1 MDREEAF
8 NEMMETLFEM
18 SRYISVYESTPR
30 RYRTEDLY
38 MTEMHALNLI
48 WNQDRLNMTQLAQ
61 QTNRTKGA
69 ISQMVE
75 KLRKKGLLVKEKNPQ
90 NNSEIFLRL
99 TDLGREACQYHRD
112 MERNIYRLYLDG
124 LEDFGQEDFERY
136 RRLLQRLKQITV
148 EASRRDQKS

>member
-48 WNQDRLNMTQLAQ
+48 WGQDRMNMTQLAQ
-61 QTNRTKGA
+61 RTNRTKGA

-75 KLRKKGLLVKEKNPQ
+75 KLRKKGLLTKEKNPQ

-99 TDLGREACQYHRD
+99 TDLGREVCQYHRE
-112 MERNIYRLYLDG
+112 MERKIYHLYLSG
-124 LEDFGQEDFERY
+124 LEDFDQADFERY

-148 EASRRDQKS
+148 EAGSQNQKS